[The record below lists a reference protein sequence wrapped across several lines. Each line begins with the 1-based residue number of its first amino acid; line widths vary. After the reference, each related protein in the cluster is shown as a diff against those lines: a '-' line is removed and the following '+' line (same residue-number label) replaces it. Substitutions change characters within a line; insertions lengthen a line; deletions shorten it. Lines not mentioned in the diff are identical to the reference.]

1 VSHGRD
7 HSEAV
12 ACVGHVQIRDENV
25 KARGGNAFQSFRYA
39 AHSDYL
45 EPLGL
50 ERFARHVQ
58 YNFIVIH
65 QENSMDCLSFD

>member
-1 VSHGRD
+1 MAEITVKPSSALGMCKSVMR
-7 HSEAV
+7 
-12 ACVGHVQIRDENV
+12 IV

-50 ERFARHVQ
+50 ERFAHHVQ